1 MLPDMTAA
9 PDLTQERA
17 LAEALAL
24 EAGALLLRH
33 RAQGLAVEFK
43 TSPDDPVTVADREA
57 SELIVAEL
65 QAAFPD
71 DGILSE
77 ELTDTAERLG
87 KQRVW
92 IIDPIDGTK
101 EYVEGSPDFCVSI
114 GLSVNG
120 EALLGVVCA
129 PAHGD
134 LYVGVVGEGVWR
146 NGQPSGFSARPPEAA
161 LIGVSDT
168 EYKRELHQYPLPHMQ
183 PSGSIALKLALIATG
198 QADAT
203 FTMSPRSE
211 WDIAAGMALISAA
224 GGVTTR
230 RGGGSIPLNA
240 PQPSIRQG
248 MVAGRRDV
256 VQRLEAELWRLAVPE
271 QQLGLSPSDDA
282 WTLLSGA
289 DQGTLTGGPTLHIRH
304 AAGRLTALILLE
316 AGEHGLSVVRAEGD
330 AADLKVLLR
339 DVTRS
344 AGEVGPRL
352 APQG

>member
-1 MLPDMTAA
+1 MLPGMTA

-17 LAEALAL
+17 LAQSLAL

-33 RAQGLAVEFK
+33 RAQGFAVEFK
-43 TSPDDPVTVADREA
+43 TSPDDPVTVADTEA
-57 SELIVAEL
+57 SALIVAGL
-65 QAAFPD
+65 RAAFPA

-87 KQRVW
+87 KSRVW

-101 EYVEGSPDFCVSI
+101 EYIEGSPDFCVSI
-114 GLSVNG
+114 GLSVGG
-120 EALLGVVCA
+120 EAVLGVVYA
-129 PAHGD
+129 PAHQD
-134 LYVGVVGEGVWR
+134 LYVGVVGDGVWR
-146 NGQPSGFSARPPEAA
+146 NGVPSGFSSRPPETA

-168 EYKRELHQYPLPHMQ
+168 EYKRELHQYPLPNMQ
-183 PSGSIALKLALIATG
+183 PSGSIALKLALIASG

-248 MVAGRRDV
+248 LVAGRLDV
-256 VQRLEAELWRLAVPE
+256 VQWLERELWRLAVPE
-271 QQLGLSPSDDA
+271 QQLALSPSDAA
-282 WTLLSGA
+282 WSLLTEA
-289 DQGTLTGGPTLHIRH
+289 DQRSLTGGEALHIRH
-304 AAGRLTALILLE
+304 AAGKLTALILLE
-316 AGEHGLSVVRAEGD
+316 PGEHGSSVVRAEGD
-330 AADLKVLLR
+330 AADLRVLTR

-344 AGEVGPRL
+344 VGEVGFKL
-352 APQG
+352 E